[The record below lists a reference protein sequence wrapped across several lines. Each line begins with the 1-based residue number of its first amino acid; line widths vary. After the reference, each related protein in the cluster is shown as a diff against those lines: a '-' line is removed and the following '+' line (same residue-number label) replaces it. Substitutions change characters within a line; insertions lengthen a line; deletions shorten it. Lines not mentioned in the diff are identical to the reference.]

1 MMERNSFMLMVPS
14 SYKGTAE
21 KEKHRNMQPLLTG
34 KQTVSFSGSKEG
46 LGRTHHKIRR
56 S

>member
-1 MMERNSFMLMVPS
+1 MMERNSFRLMVPS
-14 SYKGTAE
+14 SHKGTAE
-21 KEKHRNMQPLLTG
+21 KEEHRNMQPLLAG
-34 KQTVSFSGSKEG
+34 KKTVSFNKG

>member
-1 MMERNSFMLMVPS
+1 MVPS
-14 SYKGTAE
+14 SHKGIAE
-21 KEKHRNMQPLLTG
+21 KEEHRDMQPLLAG
-34 KQTVSFSGSKEG
+34 KHAVSFNGG